1 LQASRTAGG
10 ATGVTWVRK
19 DAVGSSRID
28 V

>member
-19 DAVGSSRID
+19 DAVGLSRID